1 MEYAVLRDIIVL
13 LALSVL
19 TVTAFRR
26 LHLPPIVGYLFV
38 GAVAGPSALGW
49 LKDTEATRFL
59 GEIGVIFLLFMLGL
73 ELPVSQLNRIKG
85 PLLGLGGMQVLIGTL
100 SGAAIAWVIGVAWQ
114 GAIILG
120 GALAMSSS
128 AIVTKELM
136 DKLELQT
143 RHGQLAL
150 SVLLFQDLAAVPFIV
165 LIPILAAGGNTPIVA
180 PLLLA
185 LVKAAAAVTIMLVGG
200 RWALRPL
207 LHEVA
212 AHRTGE
218 LFTLTTLLVALT
230 AAWITSVLGLS
241 LALGAFLAGMMLA
254 ETEFRHQIESDIRPF
269 RDVLLGL
276 FFITVGMQLNPDLLA
291 PVWGWVLLL
300 LAGIM
305 FGKGALVALLTRM
318 AGYSAE
324 VAVRTGM
331 VLAQGG
337 EFGIALITLAVST
350 GLVSSNG
357 SQPVLAAL
365 VLSMALAPIV
375 VRYNNYAARHLS
387 VDAIRVAKSEDA
399 IAQAAGAFTSHI
411 IICGYGRT
419 GQSVAHFLKAQHI
432 PFVALDSDI
441 DQARAGWEAGDRV
454 FYGNAEQ
461 GNLLQAAGLKRARA
475 LMVSFEDERSALK
488 IVHTAR
494 AECQNLPILVRARD
508 EATLE
513 RLLEAGAT
521 EGVPETLEASMMLA
535 VELMLLL
542 GLPSGEV
549 FRAMNVAR
557 GERYRL
563 LRGLFE
569 REGLFPAETADA
581 QHLRTVVLPASALA
595 VGRQLHDIGLITS
608 DVTVTALRRG
618 SRYHIAEADLTLES
632 GDALILHGTQDQLDA
647 AEKQLIAE

>member
-100 SGAAIAWVIGVAWQ
+100 SGAAIAWAIGVAWQ

-165 LIPILAAGGNTPIVA
+165 LIPILAAGGNMPIVA

-241 LALGAFLAGMMLA
+241 LALGAFLAGIALA
-254 ETEFRHQIESDIRPF
+254 ETEFRHQIESEIRPF

-276 FFITVGMQLNPDLLA
+276 FFITVGMQLNPGLLA

-305 FGKGALVALLTRM
+305 FGKGALVALLTRI
-318 AGYSAE
+318 AEYSTE

-350 GLVSSNG
+350 GLVSSES

-375 VRYNNYAARHLS
+375 VRYSDYAARHLS
-387 VDAIRVAKSEDA
+387 GNAIRVTKFEDP
-399 IAQAAGAFTSHI
+399 IAQAAGALASHV

-432 PFVALDSDI
+432 PFVAIDSDI
-441 DQARAGWEAGDRV
+441 DQARAGWEAGERV

-461 GNLLQAAGLKRARA
+461 GNLLQAVGLKRARA
-475 LMVSFEDERSALK
+475 LMVSFEDERSVLK
-488 IVHTAR
+488 IVYTAR
-494 AECQNLPILVRARD
+494 AERQNLPILVRARD
-508 EATLE
+508 EAALE

-542 GLPSGEV
+542 GLPLGEV
-549 FRAMNVAR
+549 FHAMNVAR

-569 REGLFPAETADA
+569 REGLYPAEIVDA
-581 QHLRTVVLPASALA
+581 QHLRTVVLPTSALA
-595 VGRQLHDIGLITS
+595 VGRQLHDIGLATS
-608 DVTVTALRRG
+608 GVTVTAVRRG
-618 SRYHIAEADLTLES
+618 SRYHPAEANLTLEP
-632 GDALILHGTQDQLDA
+632 GDALILHGTQEQLDT
-647 AEKQLIAE
+647 AEKQVIAE